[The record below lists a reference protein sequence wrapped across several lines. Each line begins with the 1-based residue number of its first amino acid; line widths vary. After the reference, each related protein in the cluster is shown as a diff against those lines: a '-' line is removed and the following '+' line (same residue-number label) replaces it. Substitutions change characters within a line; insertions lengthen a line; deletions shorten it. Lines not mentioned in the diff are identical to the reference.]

1 MDREKL
7 IDILRNKILP
17 GSIILVVF
25 GFFIWAGFS
34 EDSDEAPAPNKKI
47 KQIQQGNLN
56 NSDGTPTIR
65 NTYIP
70 ETDDPYT
77 SDNEYNDQPVGYYGT
92 ETVEACNQSSG
103 NCYDLD
109 VEIYGDEIERIYFP
123 KGGWVD
129 MYDSEWDE
137 DYGEGWGEDENGT
150 EWEFYY

>member
-1 MDREKL
+1 MEKKEKTWATIL
-7 IDILRNKILP
+7 IIFIGILILIWIFY
-17 GSIILVVF
+17 SIKESNNDPLEYSNTVP
-25 GFFIWAGFS
+25 
-34 EDSDEAPAPNKKI
+34 E
-47 KQIQQGNLN
+47 QQGNLKD
-56 NSDGTPTIR
+56 SGGTPTIR
-65 NTYIP
+65 KTYVP

-92 ETVEACNQSSG
+92 ETMEACNLSSG

-137 DYGEGWGEDENGT
+137 YSGEGWGEDENGT